1 MTFEIFKTFLK
12 SGVIPGIG
20 VLSAF
25 SMASFGSGA
34 VLSKPLNSLSPILF
48 VPGYGMGA
56 LHVAVSDGRGEV
68 ANFDFLLPSMNPNS
82 IFIPPLTSAKNYA
95 LTSGLRI
102 KDLNRVSEWLK
113 LNITADGLAEN
124 QPGVEVT
131 PISIGQN
138 FALECPRYTGMMRIL
153 ASSGW
158 VPNQNLK
165 CIPFDYRFPPGETD
179 FAEDL
184 AIVIKKSVAAAN
196 GTKVTLACHSQGCLL
211 AYHFLRTRSPEW
223 LDEHVGLFFSL
234 AGQFSG
240 CSDCLRWAF
249 QKGWSWDP
257 NNDDAAP
264 SDRTWVGELALGLQ
278 TSVYGDQVLY
288 RWGKENYRTTDTQ
301 RLLREAGAWD
311 VARATD
317 RYALERQPWFQ
328 KGAVEHL
335 PLSVPTRIVFGT
347 KLLTTIGFEFRREGP
362 VDPSC
367 RDPLCSGP
375 YYQDDP
381 GKIQAEGDSGDSDWM
396 NQAPRAWLTNP
407 LCEIKELEFVSHMDI
422 FENQEA
428 LQLLISTARKIPKVI
443 DHCH

>member
-1 MTFEIFKTFLK
+1 MQLKMFKNSLK
-12 SGVIPGIG
+12 NAILPGLGLFSI
-20 VLSAF
+20 LSL
-25 SMASFGSGA
+25 ASCGNRA
-34 VLSKPLNSLSPILF
+34 ALSNSLSPILF

-56 LHVAVSDGRGEV
+56 LNVDVSNVQGEV

-82 IFIPPLTSAKNYA
+82 IFIPPLESAKDYA
-95 LTSGLRI
+95 LKSGLRI

-113 LNITADGLAEN
+113 LDIAADGVATS

-138 FALECPRYTGMMRIL
+138 FSRECPRYLAMMTTL
-153 ASSGW
+153 TSHGW

-179 FAEDL
+179 FADDL
-184 AIVIKKSVAAAN
+184 ETLIERSVVSAN
-196 GTKVTLACHSQGCLL
+196 GTKVTIACHSQGCLL

-223 LDEHVGLFFSL
+223 LGKHVGLFFTF

-257 NNDDAAP
+257 NNDVVAP

-278 TSVYGDQVLY
+278 TSVYGEQVLY
-288 RWGKENYRTTDTQ
+288 RWGEEEYRTTDTQ

-328 KGAVEHL
+328 SGAVEHL
-335 PLSVPTRIVFGT
+335 PLSVPTRVVFGT
-347 KLLTTIGFEFRREGP
+347 KLPTTVGFEFQREGP
-362 VDPSC
+362 VDPRS
-367 RDPLCSGP
+367 RDPFCASP
-375 YYQDDP
+375 
-381 GKIQAEGDSGDSDWM
+381 
-396 NQAPRAWLTNP
+396 
-407 LCEIKELEFVSHMDI
+407 F
-422 FENQEA
+422 
-428 LQLLISTARKIPKVI
+428 
-443 DHCH
+443 